1 MAFRRP
7 LYVESGSND
16 LREMTDTMIDGVRQW
31 AIQTHAGSGADYAT
45 SATTV
50 GSSITFTASGG
61 NLGTMTDNRLIA
73 GVALTRVD
81 RFPTSGETGDAANIS
96 INYSR
101 MNQTTNYNTL
111 NSDSGKKNFVYY
123 DGNDVVAMTNT
134 DMYDTIYSQAI
145 DTLVTGSDIDG
156 TYRIGTSASISGM
169 TEMFGGP
176 IFTDTRAD
184 VASYTAGG
192 IAETNDQPTTV
203 TNYYLHFVNSGYATD
218 TSNYVNPVMIDSNND
233 LFYTSS
239 TTVRDNI
246 FIPDMRYWVGQKV
259 RYSLNGSGNNRGSAM
274 VDTRMNGSN
283 YQTRFVDAND
293 YRAQEFPGGSA
304 ATVSTYY
311 LRIRKI

>member
-1 MAFRRP
+1 
-7 LYVESGSND
+7 
-16 LREMTDTMIDGVRQW
+16 MIDGVRQW
-31 AIQTHAGSGADYAT
+31 AIQSHAASGADNASSAQAVGT
-45 SATTV
+45 SI
-50 GSSITFTASGG
+50 SFTASGG

-111 NSDSGKKNFVYY
+111 ISDGGKKNFVYY

-134 DMYDTIYSQAI
+134 DMYDTIYSPAI
-145 DTLVTGSDIDG
+145 DTLVTGNDIDG

-176 IFTDTRAD
+176 IFTDTRAN
-184 VASYTAGG
+184 VGAYTAGG
-192 IAETNDQPTTV
+192 IAETNDQPTTI
-203 TNYYLHFVNSGYATD
+203 TNYYLHYVNAGYATN

-233 LFYTSS
+233 LFFTSS
-239 TTVRDNI
+239 VTVRDNI
-246 FIPDMRYWVGQKV
+246 FVPDMRYWVGQKV
-259 RYSLNGSGNNRGSAM
+259 RYSINGSGNNRGSAM

-283 YQTRFVDAND
+283 YQTLFVNAND

-304 ATVSTYY
+304 TTIATYN
-311 LRIRKI
+311 LKIRRI